1 MQIKKDDVKDK
12 KKDSVLT
19 VGMLFSKMKKFFV
32 PWIIAAVV
40 IALLNLG
47 ISGGKRLVTGT
58 VSSVINFSFDGIES
72 GLDPAG
78 NKFDVNEIKSKDI
91 IRESLK
97 ETGLDGDVNHIY
109 SHINIDGVVPL
120 DVIERITKYDSIYN
134 SDVIVS
140 SKSIQDTS
148 YYPTQ
153 YKIVLECS
161 SETGLSKKEGAL
173 LLNKITEKY
182 REVFYNNYGYNSS
195 LESAVVSIDY
205 TEYDY
210 VDAVDVFDSSLGSL
224 KNYIDELAASD
235 NTRFRSETGYTF
247 ADLSSSIDTV
257 RNEDLDWISSYI
269 TLNNVT
275 KDKKNL
281 IANYK
286 FKIEDLKRSKII
298 SEEQLKAVSET
309 IEVYEKN
316 SILIFSN
323 ATDAANA
330 SLTQSS
336 DTYDNLIT
344 QKIEA
349 QANLSA
355 CEQNIKRYEERI
367 KSLENGAST
376 AADEEVVD
384 AELKKISGKIDTLI
398 NTVNETA
405 SEYYEK
411 VLFSNAYTVL
421 TPAST
426 SVTGTLKA
434 AVSDSVDNIF
444 MFELILAALYVTVSV
459 AFALIKTPMLT
470 KKFAGRKNRRKTVKN
485 RK

>member
-1 MQIKKDDVKDK
+1 MFRQKV
-12 KKDSVLT
+12 
-19 VGMLFSKMKKFFV
+19 
-32 PWIIAAVV
+32 
-40 IALLNLG
+40 
-47 ISGGKRLVTGT
+47 
-58 VSSVINFSFDGIES
+58 
-72 GLDPAG
+72 
-78 NKFDVNEIKSKDI
+78 
-91 IRESLK
+91 
-97 ETGLDGDVNHIY
+97 
-109 SHINIDGVVPL
+109 
-120 DVIERITKYDSIYN
+120 
-134 SDVIVS
+134 
-140 SKSIQDTS
+140 QDTS

>member
-153 YKIVLECS
+153 YKIVLECG
-161 SETGLSKKEGAL
+161 SETG
-173 LLNKITEKY
+173 
-182 REVFYNNYGYNSS
+182 
-195 LESAVVSIDY
+195 

>member
-1 MQIKKDDVKDK
+1 M
-12 KKDSVLT
+12 
-19 VGMLFSKMKKFFV
+19 
-32 PWIIAAVV
+32 
-40 IALLNLG
+40 
-47 ISGGKRLVTGT
+47 
-58 VSSVINFSFDGIES
+58 
-72 GLDPAG
+72 
-78 NKFDVNEIKSKDI
+78 
-91 IRESLK
+91 
-97 ETGLDGDVNHIY
+97 
-109 SHINIDGVVPL
+109 
-120 DVIERITKYDSIYN
+120 
-134 SDVIVS
+134 
-140 SKSIQDTS
+140 
-148 YYPTQ
+148 
-153 YKIVLECS
+153 
-161 SETGLSKKEGAL
+161 
-173 LLNKITEKY
+173 
-182 REVFYNNYGYNSS
+182 
-195 LESAVVSIDY
+195 
-205 TEYDY
+205 
-210 VDAVDVFDSSLGSL
+210 
-224 KNYIDELAASD
+224 
-235 NTRFRSETGYTF
+235 
-247 ADLSSSIDTV
+247 
-257 RNEDLDWISSYI
+257 
-269 TLNNVT
+269 T

-376 AADEEVVD
+376 AADKELID

>member
-1 MQIKKDDVKDK
+1 MPRKYFA
-12 KKDSVLT
+12 S
-19 VGMLFSKMKKFFV
+19 SR
-32 PWIIAAVV
+32 P
-40 IALLNLG
+40 
-47 ISGGKRLVTGT
+47 
-58 VSSVINFSFDGIES
+58 VS
-72 GLDPAG
+72 
-78 NKFDVNEIKSKDI
+78 
-91 IRESLK
+91 
-97 ETGLDGDVNHIY
+97 
-109 SHINIDGVVPL
+109 
-120 DVIERITKYDSIYN
+120 
-134 SDVIVS
+134 
-140 SKSIQDTS
+140 
-148 YYPTQ
+148 
-153 YKIVLECS
+153 
-161 SETGLSKKEGAL
+161 
-173 LLNKITEKY
+173 
-182 REVFYNNYGYNSS
+182 
-195 LESAVVSIDY
+195 Y
-205 TEYDY
+205 THL
-210 VDAVDVFDSSLGSL
+210 AVDVFDSSLGSL

-367 KSLENGAST
+367 KSLDVYKRQAWSHRGCFRARG
-376 AADEEVVD
+376 
-384 AELKKISGKIDTLI
+384 L
-398 NTVNETA
+398 
-405 SEYYEK
+405 
-411 VLFSNAYTVL
+411 
-421 TPAST
+421 
-426 SVTGTLKA
+426 
-434 AVSDSVDNIF
+434 DN
-444 MFELILAALYVTVSV
+444 L
-459 AFALIKTPMLT
+459 
-470 KKFAGRKNRRKTVKN
+470 
-485 RK
+485 